1 MKAMK
6 KTALVLCALL
16 LLFALAPFAPA
27 DFGDYGG
34 DSDYGGG
41 YDSYDSYDS
50 YDYDDDDSYG
60 WFGGSDSYGGSSSK
74 KDYYY
79 HFTSYPDDAVYYGTV
94 KLADHAG
101 QSVEA
106 GYLTSSALFP
116 EEEDDDGVTL
126 VGGIFFFCIVAIIV
140 VIVVRRKRGGGPG
153 FRGGRPG
160 GSATRSTPI
169 RSMAPGAQPTPQS
182 QLKHLN
188 EYYRL
193 DPNFSEA
200 ELCEKISNRYVK
212 FQNAWQDKNLE
223 ELRPYLTDAFY
234 AQMDRQLDNYRRN
247 RQTNRIE
254 RIAVLGV
261 TLQGWQQRGGEDIM
275 VARLRTRI
283 VDYVTDDASGRIVRG
298 SNTAEKFM
306 EYEWT
311 LTRKTGVQTGVNDGV
326 RVQNCPNCGG
336 VVNINRTAR
345 CPYCDS
351 IITVEATDWAVSGIK
366 GISQHTAGR

>member
-1 MKAMK
+1 MKPIKKAAFLLCVLAM
-6 KTALVLCALL
+6 
-16 LLFALAPFAPA
+16 LFLLAPFAPA

-50 YDYDDDDSYG
+50 YDDDDDDDSYG
-60 WFGGSDSYGGSSSK
+60 WFGSSGGSSGST

-79 HFTSYPDDAVYYGTV
+79 HFSAYPIDAVYYGAV
-94 KLADHAG
+94 ELADYAG
-101 QSVEA
+101 NAVKA
-106 GYLTSSALFP
+106 GYLDSSALYP
-116 EEEDDDGVTL
+116 EEGDDDGVTL
-126 VGGIFFFCIVAIIV
+126 VGGLFFILIVAIIV
-140 VIVVRRKRGGGPG
+140 VIIVRKKTGGGPKFSG
-153 FRGGRPG
+153 GTRGRT
-160 GSATRSTPI
+160 GSGTV

-200 ELCEKISNRYVK
+200 ELCEKLSNRYVQ

-223 ELRPYLTDAFY
+223 TLRPYLTDAFY

-247 RQTNRIE
+247 KQTNRVE
-254 RIAVLGV
+254 RISVLGV

-283 VDYVTDDASGRIVRG
+283 VDYVTDDATGRIVRG

-311 LTRKTGVQTGVNDGV
+311 LTRKSGVQTGVNDGV
-326 RVQNCPNCGG
+326 QVQNCPNCGAAI
-336 VVNINRTAR
+336 NINQTAK

-351 IITVEATDWAVSGIK
+351 IITVEAHDWAVSGIK
-366 GISQHTAGR
+366 GISQRTAGR